1 MKLVLI
7 CDEEK
12 IYEGEISQI
21 NIVTSNGNVT
31 ILPNHQPYMTKISEK
46 ISYTQLSGNNT
57 LLDISEGFVYTD
69 GNTCFVVVDK

>member
-46 ISYTQLSGNNT
+46 ISYTPQNGDDA